1 MYRAMIDIPAVDD
14 DGLTAEQWRAVL
26 STPEVRKE
34 WDNSVESNELLEM
47 FDSETRIVK
56 TKFVAGWPA
65 K

>member
-1 MYRAMIDIPAVDD
+1 MLDIPVAEDD
-14 DGLTAEQWRAVL
+14 NLLVEQWRAVL
-26 STPEVRKE
+26 LTPETRRE
-34 WDNSVESNELLEM
+34 WDTTVESNELLEM